1 MKPFLAC
8 LLLSSTLAFA
18 QDAIPAGTI
27 LAAQLNH
34 SLDSGKVWPGQKIS
48 ARLMQ
53 DVPLASGK
61 RIPAGAKI
69 LGQVV
74 KVQTDANV
82 ATVTMR
88 FDTLRYRH
96 NTIAIQTNLRALASL
111 MEVEDA
117 QTPKTGPDRGTP
129 WTWNTRLLVG
139 GEVAYGDGGAMMH
152 GSDRVGE
159 ALADGVLVP
168 VTANPV
174 TRCRGEVA
182 GNANPQ
188 ALWVFSSDACGV
200 FGVENVR
207 IVHAGR
213 TAPIGE
219 IVLASD
225 AGNLR
230 VQSGSG
236 ILLRVGVPAS

>member
-18 QDAIPAGTI
+18 QEPIPAGTI

-34 SLDSGKVWPGQKIS
+34 SLDSGKVRPGQTIS
-48 ARLMQ
+48 VRLMQ

-61 RIPAGAKI
+61 KIPAGAKI
-69 LGQVV
+69 LGHVV

-96 NTIAIQTNLRALASL
+96 NTVAIQTNLRALASL

-117 QTPKTGPDRGTP
+117 QTPKTAPGFGTP
-129 WTWNTRLLVG
+129 WTWITRQLVG
-139 GEVAYGDGGAMMH
+139 GEVAYGDGGAVMH

-159 ALADGVLVP
+159 ALAYGVLIP
-168 VTANPV
+168 VAASPV
-174 TRCRGEVA
+174 QRCRGEIA

-200 FGVENVR
+200 FGLENVK

-213 TAPIGE
+213 TAPVGDIL
-219 IVLASD
+219 LASN

>member
-8 LLLSSTLAFA
+8 LLLSSTLVFA
-18 QDAIPAGTI
+18 QEAIPAGTI
-27 LAAQLNH
+27 LAAQLNR
-34 SLDSGKVWPGQKIS
+34 SLDSGKARPGQKIS

-61 RIPAGAKI
+61 KIPAGAKI

-74 KVQTDANV
+74 KVQSDANV
-82 ATVTMR
+82 ATLTMR

-96 NTIAIQTNLRALASL
+96 NSIAIRTNLRALASL

-129 WTWNTRLLVG
+129 WIWNTRQLVG
-139 GEVAYGDGGAMMH
+139 GEVAYGDGGAVMH
-152 GSDRVGE
+152 GSDRVGD
-159 ALADGVLVP
+159 ALADGVLIP
-168 VTANPV
+168 VVANPV
-174 TRCRGEVA
+174 ARCRGEIA

-200 FGVENVR
+200 FGLQNVR

-213 TAPIGE
+213 TDPTGN

-225 AGNLR
+225 AGDLR
-230 VQSGSG
+230 VQGGSG

>member
-8 LLLSSTLAFA
+8 LILSSTLAIA
-18 QDAIPAGTI
+18 QENMPVGTI
-27 LAAQLNH
+27 LAAQLNR
-34 SLDSGKVWPGQKIS
+34 SLNSQKARPGQTIS

-61 RIPAGAKI
+61 IPAGAKI
-69 LGQVV
+69 LGHITNMR
-74 KVQTDANV
+74 TDGN
-82 ATVTMR
+82 TTKVTMR

-96 NTIAIQTNLRALASL
+96 RTVAIQTSLRALASL

-129 WTWNTRLLVG
+129 LRWATRLLVG
-139 GEVAYGDGGAMMH
+139 GEVAYGDGGPVMH
-152 GSDRVGE
+152 GSERVGD
-159 ALADGVLVP
+159 ALAYGVLVP
-168 VTANPV
+168 VAANSAE
-174 TRCRGEVA
+174 RCRGEVG

-200 FGVENVR
+200 FGMENVR
-207 IVHAGR
+207 IEHAGR
-213 TAPIGE
+213 TAPVGE

-225 AGNLR
+225 AGSLR

-236 ILLRVGVPAS
+236 ILLRVGIPAS